1 MDFLRQIVLPLI
13 LTILLEL
20 TALIALREK
29 RKCVYFAQIGM
40 NILTN
45 IGLNLMI
52 ELFPFNQIEV
62 YFIFFI
68 GAEFIII
75 LIEMFL
81 YVIVTKNFKKSCL
94 YSTCCNVFSAL
105 IGLGVGLLIAVV
117 A

>member
-29 RKCVYFAQIGM
+29 RKRVFFAQIGM
-40 NILTN
+40 NVLTN
-45 IGLNLMI
+45 ISLNLMI
-52 ELFPFNQIEV
+52 KLFPFNQIAV

-68 GAEFIII
+68 GAELIII
-75 LIEMFL
+75 LIEMLL
-81 YVIVTKNFKKSCL
+81 YLIVTKNLKKSFL
-94 YSTCCNVFSAL
+94 YSACCNIFSAL
-105 IGLGVGLLIAVV
+105 IGLGVGLLIAGV